1 MSCELGQINATDF
14 LSDDEIVEFFIMIDP
29 TFCMDNL
36 PSYIRLASAEM
47 IACKTNTQWEQSSSV
62 LYVDGKRESCV
73 ISPRVPIIE
82 LTDITIIYS
91 NERTKSLT
99 LTGEDRE
106 VEWACDTGV
115 IRLIKPNFHQIET
128 IADIDD
134 LNTLNFFPPGLN
146 NVKLTGVFGTVA
158 TGMLK
163 LLQLLLIGK
172 SLQMI
177 DAETYAFGKVKE
189 KIGRYEYQLGSASKS
204 SMIMSFDDYINF
216 LFDLLPNTEGLYIGS
231 V

>member
-1 MSCELGQINATDF
+1 MSCPQGQVNAPDY
-14 LSDDEIVEFFIMIDP
+14 LSDDEIVEFFTMINP
-29 TFCMDNL
+29 SFCMDNL
-36 PSYIRLASAEM
+36 PSYIRQTAAEI
-47 IACKTNTQWEQSSSV
+47 IACRTNTQWEQSSAV
-62 LYVDGKRESCV
+62 LYVDGKEESCV
-73 ISPRVPIIE
+73 ISPRVPIID

-91 NERTKSLT
+91 NETTRSLR

-115 IRLIKPNFHQIET
+115 IRLLRNNRQEIEVVT
-128 IADIDD
+128 DIDD
-134 LNTLNFFPPGLN
+134 WNSIKCFPIGLN
-146 NVKLTGVFGTVA
+146 NVKLTGVFGNA
-158 TGMLK
+158 PMAILK
-163 LLQLLLIGK
+163 SLQLLLIGK

-204 SMIMSFDDYINF
+204 SVIMSFDDYINF
-216 LFDLLPNTEGLYIGS
+216 LFESLPDTEGLYIGS